1 MMHEDGSS
9 SLQRSVRCRMVNNIV
24 DSVGGYCSQ
33 MRHCRL
39 VFGRAGVL
47 MMATR
52 WLGVDYSSRLEIVMI
67 LLCMGD
73 STTSQR

>member
-1 MMHEDGSS
+1 
-9 SLQRSVRCRMVNNIV
+9 
-24 DSVGGYCSQ
+24 

-39 VFGRAGVL
+39 VFGRADVL

-52 WLGVDYSSRLEIVMI
+52 WFGVDYSSRLEIVMN

-73 STTSQR
+73 STMSQR

>member
-1 MMHEDGSS
+1 MMREDGSS
-9 SLQRSVRCRMVNNIV
+9 SLRKLMCCRMVNNIV
-24 DSVGGYCSQ
+24 DLFGGCCSQ

-39 VFGRAGVL
+39 VFGRADVL

-52 WLGVDYSSRLEIVMI
+52 WLGVDYSSRLEIVMN

-73 STTSQR
+73 STMSQR

>member
-1 MMHEDGSS
+1 
-9 SLQRSVRCRMVNNIV
+9 MVNNIV
-24 DSVGGYCSQ
+24 DSVGGCCSQ

-39 VFGRAGVL
+39 VFGRADVL

-52 WLGVDYSSRLEIVMI
+52 WLGVDYSKIVMI

-73 STTSQR
+73 STMSQR